1 MIPSLLLSTLSIF
14 ATPVFISEVRATRE
28 PGHLRVE
35 VRGEAGIDPEAA
47 RTRIDGGRLL
57 LVLGGTRVRADN
69 RSWPLEEG
77 EGEIRAHR
85 HPDEIELDVPIGG
98 NGCSGPVELEGTA
111 TGLTA
116 LVGCDGPA
124 RATRGA
130 EAAKATAMA
139 ESTRKPAP
147 VPAKV
152 AATAI
157 VTAKEKTALD
167 ALVALPEDEPATAS
181 AVKVAPRVAKA
192 DAPAMAAPAA
202 AEAVSAKASKAP
214 EVAAAPTTP
223 AKPLLLPAPA
233 GEGTD
238 AGEKASEPS
247 APRLRAVSLP
257 AVLLAGLAIAA
268 YVVARRRRVPK
279 LKQIQIL
286 ETASLGPKRSLV
298 VARIGEETL
307 VLGTSEAGIT
317 LLKTSGE
324 SVAAALPM
332 AMVAS
337 GGTAPIINFGHTPTA
352 ALPMA
357 AMAPQP
363 SREMNA
369 FGTAPAAMGD
379 AGDVKRVPAA
389 SAVSDLSGAARAHAE
404 EMAQPL
410 MEALA
415 DIPDPAA
422 PQTTAFEVDAPQ
434 APSVKGV
441 TFRAIEG
448 GLASLFGGGRSGSSS
463 STSAPNGRAT
473 SARFDDILEDSLED
487 QELRRKLA
495 TGLSAR
501 VR

>member
-47 RTRIDGGRLL
+47 RTRIDGDRLL
-57 LVLGGTRVRADN
+57 LVLAGTRVRADN
-69 RSWPLEEG
+69 RSWSLEDG
-77 EGEIRAHR
+77 VGEIRAHR
-85 HPDEIELDVPIGG
+85 HPNEIELDVPIVG

-124 RATRGA
+124 RGA
-130 EAAKATAMA
+130 RTAAAQAKAEGT
-139 ESTRKPAP
+139 AP
-147 VPAKV
+147 VAAATTQPAAARV
-152 AATAI
+152 AATVAS
-157 VTAKEKTALD
+157 AKEKATLD
-167 ALVALPEDEPATAS
+167 ALVALPDEDEPAA
-181 AVKVAPRVAKA
+181 AKVAPRAAKTA
-192 DAPAMAAPAA
+192 SAAPAAVEAAPAA
-202 AEAVSAKASKAP
+202 ARKAP
-214 EVAAAPTTP
+214 EVAAAPTSP
-223 AKPLLLPAPA
+223 AKSVALPAPA
-233 GEGTD
+233 GEGPD
-238 AGEKASEPS
+238 AGEKPSEASP
-247 APRLRAVSLP
+247 PRLRAVSLP

-298 VARIGEETL
+298 VARVGDETL

-317 LLKTSGE
+317 LLRRSGE
-324 SVAAALPM
+324 SLAAALPM
-332 AMVAS
+332 TMAAS
-337 GGTAPIINFGHTPTA
+337 AATAPIFNLGQAQTA
-352 ALPMA
+352 ALPT
-357 AMAPQP
+357 AMVAPQP

-369 FGTAPAAMGD
+369 YG
-379 AGDVKRVPAA
+379 AGSGAVNEPGEVKRGPVA
-389 SAVSDLSGAARAHAE
+389 SVASDLAGAARTHAE

-415 DIPDPAA
+415 DIPEPSAPESADAIAA
-422 PQTTAFEVDAPQ
+422 PA
-434 APSVKGV
+434 VKGV

-448 GLASLFGGGRSGSSS
+448 GLASLFGGGRNGSSTSSS
-463 STSAPNGRAT
+463 STGRAT

-495 TGLSAR
+495 AGLSAR